1 MRPRYISM
9 DQLIT
14 EVISQFGALGVLI
27 VLGVYLVY
35 HVMKESKNSKEEN
48 CMKENSAKLDIVLEN
63 QKILAQRVETVESRL
78 DARIDSLISMVSAQ
92 PSATVQEIKIKAQED
107 IMKAPQNMQNQIK
120 IAPRI
125 HKVIRTYKDLINC
138 DHIFYASFHNGT
150 KSITGMP
157 YYKFDIISERFSP
170 DIENDGEF
178 APLYQNVDITRHDK
192 LPQIIM
198 QEGCVYC
205 SIDDEGNSPM
215 EEWDYIMYCRMIG
228 RGIRQVAVV
237 LLRDNELNPIGFVGA
252 IKYDMDQMDVEELK
266 KCTEE
271 LKQIYVTAPC

>member
-1 MRPRYISM
+1 M
-9 DQLIT
+9 DQLVAEI
-14 EVISQFGALGVLI
+14 ISQFGALGVLI
-27 VLGVYLVY
+27 ILGSYLVY
-35 HVMKESKNSKEEN
+35 HIAKENKNAKPEHD
-48 CMKENSAKLDIVLEN
+48 CVKENSTKLDIVLEN
-63 QKILAQRVETVESRL
+63 QKILVQRVETIESRL
-78 DARIDSLISMVSAQ
+78 DARIDSLIHMVSAQ
-92 PSATVQEIKIKAQED
+92 PTATVQEIKIKAQED

-120 IAPRI
+120 IAPQI

-228 RGIRQVAVV
+228 RGVRQVAIV
-237 LLRDNELNPIGFVGA
+237 LLRDNDLNPLGFVGA

-266 KCTEE
+266 KCAEE
-271 LKQIYVTAPC
+271 LKQIYVSVPC